1 MDQWPYEFAVSE
13 AGDDY
18 IDLANTYRFV
28 EAQIV
33 DDDDTALG
41 GGEDVGLVNL
51 WMHFLCSD
59 VSVSL
64 NKKMVSPPTS
74 LYPYRAY
81 IETLLSYG

>member
-1 MDQWPYEFAVSE
+1 MPFDVFHCFVPWSADVWSFFAWQVLL
-13 AGDDY
+13 

-59 VSVSL
+59 VSASL
-64 NKKMVSPPTS
+64 NEKIS
-74 LYPYRAY
+74 L
-81 IETLLSYG
+81 ISCLF